1 MAKATNKSAAPAKK
15 SKAAVKKSGTPA
27 KKAASAKKAAANK
40 SNTSAKNVAPK
51 KSAPAKNESKPAK
64 KAAMATVG
72 EYIAQLEGPL
82 AKTIEAVRQVFLKT
96 DKTVGEQIK
105 WNAPAFY
112 YTGDMKPFD
121 PKEYKRDIAVV
132 NIYKKEYVLLIF
144 PTGARI
150 KDSSGIL
157 EGTYTDGRRMVKIAS
172 VDDLKAKEKAL
183 QQVIKDWLKGV
194 E

>member
-1 MAKATNKSAAPAKK
+1 MAKVTKKSKVTAPAKK
-15 SKAAVKKSGTPA
+15 SKAAVKKPTATA
-27 KKAASAKKAAANK
+27 KKAAP
-40 SNTSAKNVAPK
+40 VK
-51 KSAPAKNESKPAK
+51 KSATKSVSTKKVSTPAKN
-64 KAAMATVG
+64 AAVSTVG

-96 DKTVGEQIK
+96 DKTIGEQIK
-105 WNAPAFY
+105 WNSPAFY

-157 EGTYTDGRRMVKIAS
+157 EGSYTDGRRMVKIAS
-172 VDDLKAKEKAL
+172 VDDLRSKEKAL
-183 QQVIKDWLKGV
+183 QQVIRDWLKGV

>member
-1 MAKATNKSAAPAKK
+1 MAKATNKSAVSAKK
-15 SKAAVKKSGTPA
+15 SKAAVKKSTAPA
-27 KKAASAKKAAANK
+27 KKAASVKKTVSVKK
-40 SNTSAKNVAPK
+40 SAPST
-51 KSAPAKNESKPAK
+51 KSAPAKKTSKRAKKPAV
-64 KAAMATVG
+64 ATVG

-82 AKTIEAVRQVFLKT
+82 AKAIEAVRQVFLKT
-96 DKTVGEQIK
+96 DKMVGEQIK
-105 WNAPAFY
+105 WNSPAFY

-150 KDSSGIL
+150 KDSYGIL

-172 VDDLKAKEKAL
+172 VDDLRSKEKAL